1 MTMLLNF
8 LHIIFLVL
16 AIIFSC
22 YIGYSGTGYY
32 FSGDAESAQAMN
44 VVALITLIFSGRHS
58 YLYMNYGLE
67 IPKLIAFP
75 IIYIALGM
83 TLDIAMGSVIEFWSP
98 ATAMIASQLSISI
111 GWILAVLVVAA
122 IVSTEY

>member
-1 MTMLLNF
+1 MLLSI

-16 AIIFSC
+16 ATVFSG
-22 YIGYSGTGYY
+22 YLAYSGTGYY
-32 FSGDAESAQAMN
+32 FSGDANSAQAFN
-44 VVALITLIFSGRHS
+44 VIALITLVYSVRHS

-75 IIYIALGM
+75 IIYIALGLS
-83 TLDIAMGSVIEFWSP
+83 LDIAMGSVIELWSP
-98 ATAMIASQLSISI
+98 ITEMIAAQLTISI
-111 GWILAVLVVAA
+111 GWIVAVLVAAA

>member
-1 MTMLLNF
+1 MLLNF

-16 AIIFSC
+16 ATIFSG
-22 YIGYSGTGYY
+22 YLAYSGAGLY
-32 FSGDAESAQAMN
+32 FSGDADSAQALN
-44 VVALITLIFSGRHS
+44 VVALIMLIFSVRHS

-83 TLDIAMGSVIEFWSP
+83 SLDIAMGSVIELWSP
-98 ATAMIASQLSISI
+98 ITEMIVAQLTISI
-111 GWILAVLVVAA
+111 GWIVTVLVAAA

>member
-1 MTMLLNF
+1 MLLSI

-16 AIIFSC
+16 ATVFS
-22 YIGYSGTGYY
+22 GYLAYTGAGYY
-32 FSGDAESAQAMN
+32 FSGDADSAQAFN
-44 VVALITLIFSGRHS
+44 VVALITLIFSVRHS

-83 TLDIAMGSVIEFWSP
+83 SLDIAMGSVIDLWSP
-98 ATAMIASQLSISI
+98 ITEMIAAQLSISI
-111 GWILAVLVVAA
+111 GWIVTVLMAAA